1 MKNKKLIIYIHGWNS
16 HKKARKAVLIAD
28 ELKSN
33 IDFEVFSLTL
43 HHHPREA
50 ISQLTEIIEMERKN
64 REVCL
69 IGSSLG
75 GYFSVYLAE
84 KYNLK
89 AAMINPAVWA
99 YKIFKNNMGKNING
113 NTGVE
118 YIVDDEWVNS
128 LKEIFIEKITH
139 ENYLVLLQTG
149 DETLNY
155 EFAEKY
161 FKGSKIEIDEGG
173 NHSFVNLESKIP
185 NILDHFS

>member
-1 MKNKKLIIYIHGWNS
+1 MKNKKLIIYVHGWNS
-16 HKKARKAVLIAD
+16 YEKARKAILIAE

-33 IDFEVFSLTL
+33 TDFELISLTL

-50 ISQLTEIIEMERKN
+50 IKQLSKIIEIQRKN

-99 YKIFKNNMGKNING
+99 YKIFKNNMGKTIKG

-118 YIVDDEWVNS
+118 YIINDEWINS
-128 LKEIFIEKITH
+128 LKEIFIEKITQK
-139 ENYLVLLQTG
+139 NYLVLLQTG
-149 DETLNY
+149 DETLKY
-155 EFAEKY
+155 QFAEKY

-173 NHSFVNLESKIP
+173 NHSFENLESKIP
-185 NILDHFS
+185 IILNHFS

>member
-1 MKNKKLIIYIHGWNS
+1 
-16 HKKARKAVLIAD
+16 
-28 ELKSN
+28 
-33 IDFEVFSLTL
+33 
-43 HHHPREA
+43 
-50 ISQLTEIIEMERKN
+50 MERKN

-173 NHSFVNLESKIP
+173 NHSFESLESKIP

>member
-1 MKNKKLIIYIHGWNS
+1 MKNKKLIIYVHGWNS
-16 HKKARKAVLIAD
+16 YKKARKAVLIAD

-33 IDFEVFSLTL
+33 LDFELVSLTL
-43 HHHPREA
+43 HHHPRKA
-50 ISQLTEIIEMERKN
+50 INQLSEIIETEREN

-113 NTGVE
+113 NTGIE

-139 ENYLVLLQTG
+139 KNYLVLLQTG

-173 NHSFVNLESKIP
+173 NHSFENLESKISI
-185 NILDHFS
+185 ILDHFS